1 MAIPTENKLP
11 EGAVEIDM
19 TPGSGKVPTVPNGQ
33 HRLVLCDITTQ
44 PSAFDATKLS
54 TQLHF
59 VVKGQDAEQDGTLR
73 ITPSRT
79 EKGQFPWARVLEA
92 LKLTFTPGVKNQLD
106 RATLI
111 GREVDGFIM
120 NEPGKKDPARSFPR
134 IKALVAV
141 A

>member
-19 TPGSGKVPTVPNGQ
+19 TPGSGKVPTVANGQ
-33 HRLVLCDITTQ
+33 HRVVLCDITTQ
-44 PSAFDATKLS
+44 PSGFDPSKLS

-59 VVKGQDAEQDGTLR
+59 VVKGQDAEKDGTLR

-79 EKGQFPWARVLEA
+79 TKGAFPWSAVLAA
-92 LKLTFTPGVKNQLD
+92 LKIEHTPGTKITLD
-106 RATLI
+106 KATLV
-111 GREVDGFIM
+111 GRETDAFVM
-120 NEPGKKDPARSFPR
+120 NEPGKKDPSRSFPR

>member
-1 MAIPTENKLP
+1 MGIPTETKLP

-19 TPGSGKVPTVPNGQ
+19 TPGSGKVPTVANGE
-33 HRLVLCDITTQ
+33 HPAKLCDITTQ

-59 VVKGQDAEQDGTLR
+59 VVDGQDAEKDGTLR

-79 EKGQFPWARVLEA
+79 TKGAFPWSVVLTA
-92 LKLTFTPGVKNQLD
+92 LKLDHTPGTKITLD

-111 GREVDGFIM
+111 GKPVKLFVL

-134 IKALVAV
+134 IKAVLPA
-141 A
+141 